1 MQTRNRILDDLARV
15 ATSAMGVATGMREE
29 IEARLRDQF
38 EAILAR
44 MDVVPREEFEVV
56 KDMAA
61 RARDEQERLSERL
74 AALESRLEARV
85 APTADTSSPD
95 GTGHQAP

>member
-38 EAILAR
+38 ETILAR

-61 RARDEQERLSERL
+61 RARDEQERLAERL
-74 AALESRLEARV
+74 AALEAEVARRAEPSGAGDGEA
-85 APTADTSSPD
+85 AGS
-95 GTGHQAP
+95 

>member
-15 ATSAMGVATGMREE
+15 ATSAMGVATGMRDE

-38 EAILAR
+38 ETILAR

-61 RARDEQERLSERL
+61 RARDEQERLAERL
-74 AALESRLEARV
+74 TALEAEVARRAETSGGGDGEA
-85 APTADTSSPD
+85 AGS
-95 GTGHQAP
+95 

>member
-56 KDMAA
+56 KEMAA
-61 RARDEQERLSERL
+61 RARDEQERMSERL
-74 AALESRLEARV
+74 TMIESKLEAKS
-85 APTADTSSPD
+85 AQPADMASPD
-95 GTGHQAP
+95 EPGHSAP